1 MDKIKVFGN
10 TAREIE
16 SGQIFRA
23 IKDSVEGRDVVI
35 LEPVILFDKDGV
47 PSYKVELE
55 WITHTMMKLTADTQE
70 LVELVESIVIQY
82 QMMMV

>member
-10 TAREIE
+10 TAKEIE

-35 LEPVILFDKDGV
+35 LEPVILFDKDGC

-55 WITHTMMKLTADTQE
+55 
-70 LVELVESIVIQY
+70 
-82 QMMMV
+82 